1 MINNKMLKEPLFLEF
16 NSSGVLDRSQDA
28 LIVQTTNYTLLKED
42 DTNSTDTDTT
52 NTNTNT
58 KTNINNERE
67 NQIATLCGFCFETGE
82 DQDNLFI
89 YNLQHLLGCFYRP
102 K

>member
-28 LIVQTTNYTLLKED
+28 LIVQTTNYNLLKED
-42 DTNSTDTDTT
+42 DTNSTDTDTD
-52 NTNTNT
+52 N
-58 KTNINNERE
+58 TNINNERE